1 MFTGTILAS
10 WNHSEESMTFIM
22 PPLELNLQ
30 NANICSSSYIML
42 VVDLEENSDYLM
54 II

>member
-10 WNHSEESMTFIM
+10 WNYSEESTTFIM
-22 PPLELNLQ
+22 SALELNLQ
-30 NANICSSSYIML
+30 DDSICSSSYIML
-42 VVDLEENSDYLM
+42 VEDLEENSDYLM